1 MLIDTFDGAKPRF
14 LNRGKKRRSV
24 STLSIPRASD
34 RGVEWVDYINKAMS
48 KAVYEKLEDGTYSGK
63 IPQTPGV
70 IAFGETLY
78 QCQEELKSAL
88 EGWLIVK
95 IRHGD
100 KLPVIEGIN
109 LNKKIPVLKE
119 AVVHG

>member
-1 MLIDTFDGAKPRF
+1 MLI
-14 LNRGKKRRSV
+14 
-24 STLSIPRASD
+24 
-34 RGVEWVDYINKAMS
+34 EYINRAMS
-48 KAVYEKLEDGTYSGK
+48 KAVYEKLEDNTYSGK

-78 QCQEELKSAL
+78 QCQEELRFVL

-109 LNKKIPVLKE
+109 LNKKMPVLKE
-119 AVVHG
+119 AVAHG

>member
-1 MLIDTFDGAKPRF
+1 MLI
-14 LNRGKKRRSV
+14 
-24 STLSIPRASD
+24 
-34 RGVEWVDYINKAMS
+34 EYINKAMS
-48 KAVYEKLEDGTYSGK
+48 KAVYEKLEDNIYSGK

-78 QCQEELKSAL
+78 QCQEELRSAL

-100 KLPVIEGIN
+100 KLPVIQGIN
-109 LNKKIPVLKE
+109 LNKKMAVLKE
-119 AVVHG
+119 ASAHG